1 MNNDLE
7 EEIIKK
13 TEAREKKKKKK
24 MKVSGKKVFEL
35 EKIIEKKGEEK

>member
-1 MNNDLE
+1 MDNINRLE

-13 TEAREKKKKKK
+13 AKKREKKKKKK

-35 EKIIEKKGEEK
+35 KKIIEKKTK